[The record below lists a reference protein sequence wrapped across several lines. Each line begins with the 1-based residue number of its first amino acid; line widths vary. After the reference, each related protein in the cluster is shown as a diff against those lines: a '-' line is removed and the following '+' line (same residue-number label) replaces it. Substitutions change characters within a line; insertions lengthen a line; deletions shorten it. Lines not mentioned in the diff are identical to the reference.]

1 MTDLFITFS
10 KTAPLP
16 EADYRMKMAVRT
28 AIRATLAH
36 VDFEAPAEVCVTFS
50 DNAYIRKLNNA
61 HRGVDRHTDVLSFPM
76 WEADE
81 LADVSWDEPVLL
93 GDIVISLERAREQ
106 AEEIGNSFLREVA
119 FLAIHST
126 LHLLG
131 YDHERSP
138 EDDELQCS
146 LQREIIETIDITAE
160 DEDND

>member
-1 MTDLFITFS
+1 MTDLFITFT
-10 KTAPLP
+10 KTAELP
-16 EADYRMKMAVRT
+16 EADYEMKMTVRR

-36 VDFEAPAEVCVTFS
+36 LDFGAPAEVSVTFT
-50 DNAYIRKLNNA
+50 DNSYIRRLNLA

-81 LADVSWDEPVLL
+81 LDAVSWDEAVAL

-106 AEEIGNSFLREVA
+106 AAEIGNSFLREVA

-138 EDDELQCS
+138 EEDELQCS
-146 LQREIIETIDITAE
+146 LQKEIIETIDITAE
-160 DEDND
+160 DDDND